1 MASILI
7 PAYNESSSIVATI
20 NSILRHRSQSDSV
33 IVICNGC
40 ADNTVTFAKKFE
52 PGIMVLD
59 SPVPSKTNA
68 INLGEELA
76 SSFPRIYMDA
86 DTQLTEG
93 SLGKIIAALEGGQY
107 LAVSPTPKMDLSKS
121 NWFVKAYYDIWL
133 SLPYSQQGMM
143 GAGVYA
149 LSEEGRKR
157 FGKFPDII
165 ADDGYVRALF
175 KDSERC
181 NVEGAYS
188 IVTAPTSL
196 QWLIKIKTRSR
207 MGQWQLADLY
217 PNLLPNEAKD
227 YSGAMFEVLKKP
239 TLWPKVLVYLYV
251 NFVSRRLAKRKMKD
265 LANYR
270 WETDVSSRQGND
282 EK

>member
-1 MASILI
+1 MTTIII
-7 PAYNESSSIVATI
+7 PAHNESLVLRRTLLSIIDENSS
-20 NSILRHRSQSDSV
+20 NSIIIIPNACSDSTVV
-33 IVICNGC
+33 IAAG
-40 ADNTVTFAKKFE
+40 FE
-52 PGIMVLD
+52 PKVSVVVTEIA
-59 SPVPSKTNA
+59 SKTNA
-68 INLGEELA
+68 LNLGEELS

-188 IVTAPTSL
+188 IVTAPASL

-207 MGQWQLADLY
+207 MGQWQLAGLY
-217 PNLLPNEAKD
+217 PNLLANEAKD

-251 NFVSRRLAKRKMKD
+251 NFVSRILAKRKMKD

>member
-1 MASILI
+1 MSDIII
-7 PAYNESSSIVATI
+7 PAHNEGSVI
-20 NSILRHRSQSDSV
+20 NTTLMSVISQSSNIDHL

-40 ADNTVTFAKKFE
+40 DDDTAVIAKKFE
-52 PGIMVLD
+52 PYAVVIET
-59 SPVPSKTNA
+59 SIPSKTNA
-68 INLGEELA
+68 INLGEDEA
-76 SSFPRIYMDA
+76 MSFPRIYMDA

-93 SLGKIIAALEGGQY
+93 SLDKIIETLESGPY
-107 LAVSPTPKMDLSKS
+107 LAVSPTPRMDLSNS

-149 LSEEGRKR
+149 LSEGGRKR
-157 FGKFPDII
+157 FGVFPDII

-175 KDSERC
+175 KEHERC

-188 IVTAPTSL
+188 IVKAPVSL
-196 QWLIKIKTRSR
+196 HWLIKIKTRSR

-217 PNLLPNEAKD
+217 PECLANETKD
-227 YSGAMFEVLKKP
+227 YSGAILKLLKKP
-239 TLWPKVLVYLYV
+239 LLWPKVGVYLYV
-251 NFVSRRLAKRKMKD
+251 NFKSRVLAKRKMKD

-270 WETDVSSRQGND
+270 WEKDDSSRKESDG
-282 EK
+282 

>member
-1 MASILI
+1 M
-7 PAYNESSSIVATI
+7 
-20 NSILRHRSQSDSV
+20 SQSDSV
-33 IVICNGC
+33 VVICNGC
-40 ADNTVTFAKKFE
+40 ADNTATLAKKFE
-52 PGIMVLD
+52 PKILVIE

-68 INLGEELA
+68 INLGEKHA

-86 DTQLTEG
+86 DTKLTEG
-93 SLGKIIAALEGGQY
+93 SLDKIIEILKNGQY
-107 LAVSPTPKMDLSKS
+107 LAVSPTPRMDLSNS

-157 FGKFPDII
+157 FGRFPDII

-175 KDSERC
+175 KEHERC

-196 QWLIKIKTRSR
+196 HWLIKIKTRSR
-207 MGQWQLADLY
+207 MGQWQLANLY
-217 PNLLPNEAKD
+217 PNIQGNEEKN
-227 YSGAMFEVLKKP
+227 YSGAIRDVLKRP
-239 TLWPKVLVYLYV
+239 LLWLKVAVYLYV
-251 NFVSRRLAKRKMKD
+251 NYRSRVLAKRKMKN
-265 LANYR
+265 LAGYK
-270 WETDVSSRQGND
+270 WEKDESSRQDSN
-282 EK
+282 E